1 MVFKSL
7 TDCYELANGVK
18 IPCIGFG
25 TWQTPDG
32 DVAVAAVKAALDA
45 GYKHIDGASVYGNEV
60 SLGVALKESGVARD
74 EIFVTSKLFNNVRGY
89 DETKA
94 ALDSTLEDLQL
105 DYLDLY
111 LIHWPNP
118 VAFRDRWAEMNS
130 ESWRAFE
137 DQLEAG
143 KIRAIGVSN
152 FHANHLD
159 ALEKTAKVKPMVNQI
174 RLCPSD
180 TQPEVVKTSRERG
193 ILLEAYSPFGG
204 SGPAN
209 ILKAPEVIGVAEK
222 YGKNAAQA
230 RVRWCLQQGYLP
242 LPKSTSAAHIK
253 ANTDVFDFELSAQ
266 DMDALNKLTGYESPF
281 PHPDKTTW

>member
-7 TDCYELANGVK
+7 TDCYTLANGVK

-32 DVAVAAVKAALDA
+32 DVAVAAVKAAIKA
-45 GYKHIDGASVYGNEV
+45 GYKHIDGASVYGNES
-60 SLGVALKESGVARD
+60 SLGVALKESGAVRG
-74 EIFVTSKLFNNVRGY
+74 ELFITSKLNNKTRGY
-89 DETKA
+89 KETIA
-94 ALDSTLEDLQL
+94 SLDNTLKDLQT

-118 VAFRDRWAEMNS
+118 TAFRDRWAEMNS

-137 DQLEAG
+137 DMLEAG
-143 KIRAIGVSN
+143 KLRSLGVSN
-152 FHANHLD
+152 FHAHHLD
-159 ALEKTAKVKPMVNQI
+159 PLIKTAKIKPMVNQI

-180 TQPEVVKTSRERG
+180 TQPEVVKASLERG
-193 ILLEAYSPFGG
+193 MLLEAYSPLGG

-209 ILKAPEVIGVAEK
+209 ILKAPEVTGVADK
-222 YGKNAAQA
+222 HGKTAAQVC
-230 RVRWCLQQGYLP
+230 VRWCLQHGYLP
-242 LPKSTSAAHIK
+242 LPKSASANHIEG
-253 ANTDVFDFELSAQ
+253 NTKVFDFELDAG
-266 DMDALNKLTGYESPF
+266 DMDRLDKLTGYDSPF

>member
-7 TDCYELANGVK
+7 TDCYTLANGVK

-32 DVAVAAVKAALDA
+32 DVAVAAVKAALEC
-45 GYKHIDGASVYGNEV
+45 GYRHVDGASVYGNEA
-60 SLGVALKESGVARD
+60 SLGVAINGAGVARD
-74 EIFVTSKLFNNVRGY
+74 ELFVTSKLFNNIRGY
-89 DETKA
+89 SETKA
-94 ALDSTLEDLQL
+94 ALDQTLKDLQL

-118 VAFRDRWAEMNS
+118 VAFRERWAEMNS

-137 DQLEAG
+137 DLYEAG
-143 KIRAIGVSN
+143 KLRAIGVSN
-152 FHANHLD
+152 FHAHHLD
-159 ALEKTAKVKPMVNQI
+159 ALEKNARVKPMVNQI

-180 TQPEVVKTSRERG
+180 TQAEVVKASRERG
-193 ILLEAYSPFGG
+193 MQIEAYSPFGG

-209 ILKAPEVIGVAEK
+209 VLKAPEIVEIA
-222 YGKNAAQA
+222 GKHNKSASQVC
-230 RVRWCLQQGYLP
+230 VRWCLQQGYLP

-253 ANTDVFDFELSAQ
+253 ANSDVFDFELDPSEMQ
-266 DMDALNKLTGYESPF
+266 ILDSLTGYESPF